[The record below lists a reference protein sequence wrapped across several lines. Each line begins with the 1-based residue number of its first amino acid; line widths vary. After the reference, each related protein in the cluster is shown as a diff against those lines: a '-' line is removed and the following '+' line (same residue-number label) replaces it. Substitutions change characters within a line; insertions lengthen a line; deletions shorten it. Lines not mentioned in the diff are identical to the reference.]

1 VSSAWYFLSDLHL
14 DDRPGPGDAAAHALP
29 GFLDALT
36 GSDEP
41 THLVLLGDTFELAL
55 VPGDP
60 VPRLDRIARR
70 HPAVVLALRRCL
82 AAGVQVHV
90 VVGNHD
96 IGLVRVAERARLAR
110 LLGSTNLHVHPWCL
124 YVPGLFYAEH
134 GHQHHDL
141 NRSPRMVAA
150 GELPPTPLAAWA
162 GGAHGPLP
170 VLRALS
176 AATSEER
183 RSRHTDHL
191 DALHAVA
198 DRAGLPTGSARA
210 LHEVS
215 RLRPGRTTVRL
226 ARRAAARARGRDDHD
241 DYLRRAAVRIAE
253 VLDRY
258 GAAPPYYVFGH
269 THTPVVRGLPHT
281 QSLYANPG
289 SWTAVGDGSGLPYL
303 LLTDDGRG
311 AALRL
316 LHHHPRRQ
324 PVARPQDPRDDRSG
338 RRCAAEVT

>member
-1 VSSAWYFLSDLHL
+1 MTSSWYFLSDLHL
-14 DDRPGPGDAAAHALP
+14 DDRPGPGDEAARALP
-29 GFLDALT
+29 GFLDSLT
-36 GSDEP
+36 GIVES
-41 THLVLLGDTFELAL
+41 THLVLLGDSFELAA

-96 IGLVRVAERARLAR
+96 LELVRAHERARLTR
-110 LLGSTNLHVHPWCL
+110 LLGATNLHVHPWCL

-150 GELPPTPLAAWA
+150 GQLPPTPLAAWA
-162 GGAHGPLP
+162 GSAHGPLP
-170 VLRALS
+170 VLRAFA

-183 RSRHTDHL
+183 RARRPDHL
-191 DALHAVA
+191 TALREVA
-198 DRAGLPTGSARA
+198 ARAGLPAGSAQA

-215 RLRPGRTTVRL
+215 RVRPGRTTVRL
-226 ARRAAARARGRDDHD
+226 ARRAAARARGREDHD
-241 DYLRRAAVRIAE
+241 GYLRRAAVRIDD
-253 VLDRY
+253 VLGRY
-258 GAAPPYYVFGH
+258 DAAPPYYVFGH
-269 THTPVVRGLPHT
+269 THTPVVRGLPQT

-289 SWTAVGDGSGLPYL
+289 TWTTVPAGAGFPYVRVTQAEEGAV
-303 LLTDDGRG
+303 
-311 AALRL
+311 LRL
-316 LHHHPRRQ
+316 LLHPRR
-324 PVARPQDPRDDRSG
+324 PTPARP
-338 RRCAAEVT
+338 RRAAEVH